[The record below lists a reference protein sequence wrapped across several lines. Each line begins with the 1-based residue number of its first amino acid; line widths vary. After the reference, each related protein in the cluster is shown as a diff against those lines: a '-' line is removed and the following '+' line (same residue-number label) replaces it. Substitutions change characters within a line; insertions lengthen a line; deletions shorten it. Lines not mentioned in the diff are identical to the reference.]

1 MATLG
6 EMLGQTDLF
15 SAVLPAHRE
24 QIAGAMEPRAWRPGE
39 EIVRE
44 GSAGDAMYL
53 VLSGRVAVV
62 VRSQDLGVSFE
73 LARLGPGDHF
83 GEMALLTAEP
93 RTASVVAV
101 EDTRTVA
108 LSKTVFDKLLSQL
121 PQVATA
127 VARSLAER
135 LSQLNRERGAG
146 VGARAGAPAT
156 PARPTELPPPR
167 PTALPMP
174 PVRVR
179 PQDVAFLTAGEER
192 DDRASALPA
201 PDAVQLLAQVVAEAL
216 AVGASDIH
224 LEADRHGLVVRYR
237 VEGTLRRSEVKA
249 PRAALR
255 PLVSRVK
262 VLAGLDLAESR
273 LPQNGRI
280 GVTAGARE
288 FDLRVATIPARLG
301 EKVAL
306 RILDAASAIQPLGQ
320 LIVADKMSVALR
332 KCLFRPYGAVILTG
346 PTGSGKTTTL
356 YSALAERTSQGVQL
370 NVMTAEDPVEYY
382 LPGVTQV
389 QIHEAAGLTYPEV
402 LRAFLRQDP
411 DILVIGETRDAPTA
425 RIALEAALTGHLV
438 LTTMH
443 TNDAMSA
450 VVRLREMGMEPFLVS
465 NALLAVVAQRLVR
478 RLCPACRKPGTYPAA
493 VLENLAAVG
502 AVRPG
507 EEVAL
512 YDAVGCEQCQGTGFR
527 GRVGVFEML
536 MFDERVRQAVAD
548 DRPLAP
554 LRPTLEG
561 SGFVSLGRYAGYLLK
576 AGLTVPGEIL
586 RAVRVEQQLS
596 S

>member
-15 SAVLPAHRE
+15 SAVQPAHRE
-24 QIAGAMEPRAWRPGE
+24 QIARAMEPRAYRAGE

-44 GSAGDAMYL
+44 GDAGDAMYL

-62 VRSQDLGVSFE
+62 VRSQDLGASFE

-93 RTASVVAV
+93 RTASVVAL
-101 EDTRTVA
+101 EETRAVA
-108 LSKTVFDKLLSQL
+108 LSKTVFEKLLAQL

-127 VARSLAER
+127 VARSLAVR
-135 LSQLNRERGAG
+135 LSLLERDRGAG
-146 VGARAGAPAT
+146 VGARTAAAAPP
-156 PARPTELPPPR
+156 PARPTELPAR
-167 PTALPMP
+167 PTAAPVP
-174 PVRVR
+174 SVRVR
-179 PQDVAFLTAGEER
+179 PQDLVFLAAGDER
-192 DDRASALPA
+192 DDRASSLPA
-201 PDAVQLLAQVVAEAL
+201 PDAVQLLAQIVAEAL
-216 AVGASDIH
+216 ALGASDVH
-224 LEADRHGLVVRYR
+224 LEADRHELVVRHR
-237 VEGTLRRSEVKA
+237 IEGALRRSEIRA

-255 PLVSRVK
+255 PLVSRIK
-262 VLAGLDLAESR
+262 VLAGLDVAESR

-280 GVTAGARE
+280 GVTAGSRE
-288 FDLRVATIPARLG
+288 LDLRVATIPARLG

-306 RILDAASAIQPLGQ
+306 RILDTATAIQPLGQ
-320 LIVADKMSVALR
+320 LIVADKMAVALR
-332 KCLFRPYGAVILTG
+332 KCLFRPYGAVVLTG

-356 YSALAERTSQGVQL
+356 YAALAERTSQGVQL
-370 NVMTAEDPVEYY
+370 NVMTAEDPVEYS

-411 DILVIGETRDAPTA
+411 DILVIGETRDAATA

-478 RLCPACRKPGTYPAA
+478 RLCPACRRPGTYPPA
-493 VLENLAAVG
+493 VLENLAAAG
-502 AVRPG
+502 ALRPG
-507 EEVAL
+507 DEASL
-512 YDAVGCEQCQGTGFR
+512 FDAVGCDQCGGSGFR

-536 MFDERVRQAVAD
+536 LFDERVRQAVAE

-554 LRPTLEG
+554 LRPVLEG
-561 SGFVSLGRYAGYLLK
+561 TGFVSLGRYAAYLLK
-576 AGLTVPGEIL
+576 AGLTTPGEVL
-586 RAVRVEQQLS
+586 RAVRVEQQLPA
-596 S
+596 

>member
-15 SAVLPAHRE
+15 SAVQPAHRE
-24 QIAGAMEPRAWRPGE
+24 QIARAMEPRAYRAGE

-44 GSAGDAMYL
+44 GDAGDAMYL

-62 VRSQDLGVSFE
+62 VRSQDLGASFE

-93 RTASVVAV
+93 RTASVVAL
-101 EDTRTVA
+101 EETRAVA
-108 LSKTVFDKLLSQL
+108 LSKVVFDKLLAQL

-127 VARSLAER
+127 VARSLAVR
-135 LSQLNRERGAG
+135 LSHLERERGGG
-146 VGARAGAPAT
+146 VGARTAVPAAPRST
-156 PARPTELPPPR
+156 ELPARPTTLPAPV
-167 PTALPMP
+167 
-174 PVRVR
+174 VRVR
-179 PQDVAFLTAGEER
+179 PQDIAFLAAGDER
-192 DDRASALPA
+192 DDRASSLPA
-201 PDAVQLLAQVVAEAL
+201 PDAVQLLAQIVAEAL
-216 AVGASDIH
+216 AFGASDVH
-224 LEADRHGLVVRYR
+224 VEADRHELVVRYR
-237 VEGTLRRSEVKA
+237 IEGSLRRSEWKA

-255 PLVSRVK
+255 PLVSRIK
-262 VLAGLDLAESR
+262 VLAGLDVAESR

-280 GVTAGARE
+280 GVTAGSRE
-288 FDLRVATIPARLG
+288 LDLRVATIPARLG

-306 RILDAASAIQPLGQ
+306 RILDTATAIQPLGQ
-320 LIVADKMSVALR
+320 IIVADKMAVALR

-370 NVMTAEDPVEYY
+370 NVMTAEDPVEYS

-411 DILVIGETRDAPTA
+411 DILVIGETRDAATA

-478 RLCPACRKPGTYPAA
+478 RLCPACRKPGTYPPA
-493 VLENLAAVG
+493 VLETLAAVG
-502 AVRPG
+502 ALRPG
-507 EEVAL
+507 DEASL
-512 YDAVGCEQCQGTGFR
+512 FDAVGCEQCGGSGFR

-536 MFDERVRQAVAD
+536 LFDERVRQAVAE
-548 DRPLAP
+548 DRPLAS
-554 LRPTLEG
+554 LRPALEG
-561 SGFVSLGRYAGYLLK
+561 TGFVSLGRYAAYLLK
-576 AGLTVPGEIL
+576 AGLTVPGEVL
-586 RAVRVEQQLS
+586 RAVRVEQQIPG
-596 S
+596 

>member
-15 SAVLPAHRE
+15 SAVQPAHCE
-24 QIAGAMEPRAWRPGE
+24 QIAGAMEPRAFRPGE

-62 VRSQDLGVSFE
+62 VRSRDLGASFE

-93 RTASVVAV
+93 RTASVVAL
-101 EDTRTVA
+101 EDTRAVA
-108 LSKTVFDKLLSQL
+108 LSKTVFDKLLAQL

-135 LSQLNRERGAG
+135 LSQLDRERGAG
-146 VGARAGAPAT
+146 VGARLAAAAPV
-156 PARPTELPPPR
+156 PRPSELPAR
-167 PTALPMP
+167 PTALPVP
-174 PVRVR
+174 ATRVR
-179 PQDVAFLTAGEER
+179 PQDVTFLTAGDER

-201 PDAVQLLAQVVAEAL
+201 PDAVQLLAQIVAEAL
-216 AVGASDIH
+216 AFGASDVH
-224 LEADRHGLVVRYR
+224 LEADRQGLVVRYR
-237 VEGTLRRSEVKA
+237 VEGALRRSELRA

-280 GVTAGARE
+280 GVTAGPRE
-288 FDLRVATIPARLG
+288 LDLRVATIPARLG

-306 RILDAASAIQPLGQ
+306 RILDAATAIQPLGQ

-356 YSALAERTSQGVQL
+356 YSALAERTSQGAQL
-370 NVMTAEDPVEYY
+370 NVMTAEDPVEYS

-389 QIHEAAGLTYPEV
+389 QINSTVGLTYPEV

-411 DILVIGETRDAPTA
+411 DILVIGETRDAATA

-438 LTTMH
+438 LTSMH

-478 RLCPACRKPGTYPAA
+478 RLCPACRRPGTYPAA

-502 AVRPG
+502 ALRPG
-507 EEVAL
+507 DEPAL
-512 YDAVGCEQCQGTGFR
+512 FDAVGCDQCGGTGFR

-536 MFDERVRQAVAD
+536 MFDERVRQAVSD

-576 AGLTVPGEIL
+576 AGLTVPGEVL
-586 RAVRVEQQLS
+586 RAVRVEQQIS
-596 S
+596 G